1 MNKSQTIILIFIVVV
16 IAGLIG
22 ASRLGIFNSQR
33 NAETPPA
40 TESTTQSDWRRQ
52 TVDEMGLSF
61 QIPQDTTFR
70 KEIADNAGTI
80 RTLGFYVEKGD
91 KDNLSYMLYGV
102 YQADKEATEQ
112 DLEMTKTGMDAST
125 IKDTTL
131 AGYKGI
137 EGLITGPKTRYITII
152 LKDNRL
158 FSVST
163 IPPTPENK
171 TLTDQILATFEFK

>member
-1 MNKSQTIILIFIVVV
+1 MKKNQVIILIFIVVV

-22 ASRLGIFNSQR
+22 TSRLDLFSPQKN
-33 NAETPPA
+33 TPTQPA
-40 TESTTQSDWRRQ
+40 TESTTENNSQRQ
-52 TVDEMGLSF
+52 TVDEIGLSF
-61 QIPQDTTFR
+61 QMPAGTTFR

-91 KDNLSYMLYGV
+91 KDNPSYMLYGV

-112 DLEMTKTGMDAST
+112 DLEMTKTGMDVST
-125 IKDTTL
+125 IKDITL

-171 TLTDQILATFEFK
+171 ALTDQILDTFEFE

>member
-1 MNKSQTIILIFIVVV
+1 VKKNQVTILILVIIVIV
-16 IAGLIG
+16 GLIG
-22 ASRLGIFNSQR
+22 ASRLGLFSPQKN
-33 NAETPPA
+33 TPTQPT
-40 TESTTQSDWRRQ
+40 TESATKNSLQKQ
-52 TVDEMGLSF
+52 TVDEIGLSF
-61 QIPQDTTFR
+61 QMPAGATFR

-91 KDNLSYMLYGV
+91 KDNPSYMLYGV

-125 IKDTTL
+125 IKDITL

-163 IPPTPENK
+163 IPPTLENK